1 MRIHYL
7 NILNDFA
14 DCVASGDK
22 TFEIRKND
30 RGFQKGDFI
39 MFRAIDKNGVLNPH
53 VINDKRYEITFI
65 LNGWGLKNGY
75 VALGIKEI

>member
-1 MRIHYL
+1 
-7 NILNDFA
+7 
-14 DCVASGDK
+14 
-22 TFEIRKND
+22 
-30 RGFQKGDFI
+30 